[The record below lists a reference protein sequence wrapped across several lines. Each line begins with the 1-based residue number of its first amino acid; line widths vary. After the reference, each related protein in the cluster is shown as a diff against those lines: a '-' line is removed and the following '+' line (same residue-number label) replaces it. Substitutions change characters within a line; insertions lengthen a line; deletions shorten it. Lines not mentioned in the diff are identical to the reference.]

1 MHGTGTSVFYEQAR
15 HFTSWEVRCLFS
27 FTHIILKP
35 VYAVCYIVK
44 RGEGQTGVLL
54 PLKREMER
62 RLKMVLEII
71 GYIGSALV
79 VVSMLMSS
87 IVKLR
92 VINTVGSVISM
103 AYAIAV
109 GAFPLALMN
118 ICLIVINVYNLIKL
132 LRNKK
137 VYELVKGTPD
147 DSLVEYFLQ
156 HYKNDIEIYFPQFEK
171 AVSKNSK
178 AAYTVCCEGNPAGV
192 LLGNRKADT
201 LDIVIEYTTPVYRD
215 CSVGSYL
222 YQELASLGIR
232 KLRFAQPLA
241 DGHKTYLQKMGYQ
254 QNQKEWIRTL

>member
-1 MHGTGTSVFYEQAR
+1 M
-15 HFTSWEVRCLFS
+15 
-27 FTHIILKP
+27 I
-35 VYAVCYIVK
+35 
-44 RGEGQTGVLL
+44 
-54 PLKREMER
+54 
-62 RLKMVLEII
+62 LEII

-147 DSLVEYFLQ
+147 DSLVKYFLQ
-156 HYKNDIEIYFPQFEK
+156 HYKNDIEIYQ
-171 AVSKNSK
+171 
-178 AAYTVCCEGNPAGV
+178 Y
-192 LLGNRKADT
+192 D
-201 LDIVIEYTTPVYRD
+201 
-215 CSVGSYL
+215 SYL
-222 YQELASLGIR
+222 LIFLYILSYL
-232 KLRFAQPLA
+232 LFLLTDFAF
-241 DGHKTYLQKMGYQ
+241 H
-254 QNQKEWIRTL
+254 NQ